1 MYLYFIAFLT
11 PLICVKVLSIINR
24 NMFGLIT
31 MLLTTLGA
39 TGMGSM
45 LKIVG
50 GLVQSISDERE
61 AKAKREMARDMA
73 MSNADLKFQQAVFG
87 SASDPEANLF
97 TRATRR
103 LIALIGMLNFATI
116 SILCTL
122 YPSVEL
128 VTFTPPENKEAI
140 SIIWGLVKF
149 PSGADITTSITT
161 GHISLVSIA
170 TLGAIVGFYFT
181 PGGKR

>member
-1 MYLYFIAFLT
+1 
-11 PLICVKVLSIINR
+11 
-24 NMFGLIT
+24 MFGLIT

-61 AKAKREMARDMA
+61 AKAKREMARDLA
-73 MSNADLKFQQAVFG
+73 MSNSDIKFQQAVFG
-87 SASDPEANLF
+87 NNSDPESNLF
-97 TRATRR
+97 TRGTRR
-103 LIALIGMLNFATI
+103 IIALIGMCNFATV

-122 YPSVEL
+122 YPGVEL

-140 SIIWGLVKF
+140 KVLWGLVTF
-149 PSGADITTSITT
+149 PSGADVTTAITT
-161 GHISLVSIA
+161 GHISLVSVA
-170 TLGAIVGFYFT
+170 TLGAIIGFYFT
-181 PGGKR
+181 PGGRKG

>member
-1 MYLYFIAFLT
+1 
-11 PLICVKVLSIINR
+11 
-24 NMFGLIT
+24 MFGLIT
-31 MLLTTLGA
+31 MLLSTLGA
-39 TGMGSM
+39 TGMGSI
-45 LKIVG
+45 LKILG
-50 GLVQSISDERE
+50 GLVQSISDANE
-61 AKAKREMARDMA
+61 AKAKREMARDLAMA
-73 MSNADLKFQQAVFG
+73 NTNAQFQKAVFG
-87 SASDPEANLF
+87 EATDKESSLF

-122 YPSVEL
+122 YPGIEL
-128 VTFTPPENKEAI
+128 ITFTPPESKEAM
-140 SIIWGLVKF
+140 SILWGLVKI
-149 PSGADITTSITT
+149 PSGQEITSTITT

>member
-1 MYLYFIAFLT
+1 
-11 PLICVKVLSIINR
+11 
-24 NMFGLIT
+24 MFGLVT
-31 MLLTTLGA
+31 MLLSTLGA

-50 GLVQSISDERE
+50 GIFQSVSE
-61 AKAKREMARDMA
+61 AKAARERRELVRDMQIRG
-73 MSNADLKFQQAVFG
+73 MDTDFQKMLVG
-87 SASDPEANLF
+87 ETDKDTGMF
-97 TRATRR
+97 TRATRS
-103 LIALIGMLNFATI
+103 LIAFMGMLNFAII

-122 YPSVEL
+122 YPGVEL

-140 SIIWGLVKF
+140 KILWGLVTF
-149 PSGADITTSITT
+149 PSGADVTTSITT

-170 TLGAIVGFYFT
+170 TLGAIIGFYFT